1 MNWRAEAKRD
11 LQTYPQRKEA
21 VENIKE
27 KIRILDEQF
36 MSLRGI
42 SAGEPVMGGASK
54 QEDKWLDNISERE
67 RLSFSLK
74 IAEALVELTEK
85 GLEVLE
91 DRERQIL
98 EGFYMQRVENHI
110 EKLCERFHLEKS
122 RLYELKDNALKKFTI
137 SMYGTVEI

>member
-42 SAGEPVMGGASK
+42 SAGEPVMGGGSK

-74 IAEALVELTEK
+74 IAEALVGLTEK